1 MKRCALLLGAIVI
14 SIQATGCGT
23 DNTQAADRPAITT
36 TLAPQ
41 PNAKGAKGA
50 RGFPNP
56 ANPVGRHN
64 K

>member
-1 MKRCALLLGAIVI
+1 VI

-41 PNAKGAKGA
+41 PNATGAKGA

-56 ANPVGRHN
+56 ANPVGRPN